1 MKCEIVPID
10 KLLPL
15 EKVFH
20 SHLKNL
26 EEMIDNDGFI
36 LKAII
41 VDKKTG
47 TILDGSH
54 RYVYFLKKGYKEVP
68 VYYTDYDD
76 EDIRVGTRLSHR
88 FFIDGDTGISKKECR
103 ERALSG
109 NIFYPRTTRHFF
121 TFRKNDISINLNQL
135 AKGDPVDVSH
145 LIADVDMAEEIAHNE
160 EYIKEIGEEVEFIV
174 NYLSEVSQTKKY
186 LTKQIAL
193 MKESRKIAFLPGKF
207 HPPHIGHILTILNV
221 LPKYKKLI
229 IGVTE
234 DAPTEKVTTAKDIV
248 DTLNLF
254 FKSFDNAEVMLI
266 KGVLTEKK
274 NLDGLPEFDVLLSG
288 NEKVLDWAKHNEA
301 NPIFIPRSDG
311 FLCSGTE
318 IRSVLKENDNE

>member
-15 EKVFH
+15 EKVFPN
-20 SHLKNL
+20 HLKNL

-41 VDKKTG
+41 VDKNTG

-76 EDIRVGTRLSHR
+76 ENIRVGTRLSHR
-88 FFIDGDTGISKKECR
+88 FFIDGDTGISKKECK
-103 ERALSG
+103 ERALNG
-109 NIFYPRTTRHFF
+109 NLFYPRTTRHFF
-121 TFRKNDISINLNQL
+121 TFRKNDISIPLAQL
-135 AKGDPVDVSH
+135 TKGEPVDVDY

-160 EYIKEIGEEVEFIV
+160 EYIKEIEEEVELIV

-186 LTKQIAL
+186 LTKQIGL
-193 MKESRKIAFLPGKF
+193 MKASRKIAFLPGKF

-229 IGVTE
+229 LAVTE
-234 DAPTEKVTTAKDIV
+234 DTPKEKVTTAANIV

-254 FKSFDNAEVMLI
+254 FKDFNNVEVVLVG
-266 KGVLTEKK
+266 GVLTERKG
-274 NLDGLPEFDVLLSG
+274 LAGLPEFDVLLSG
-288 NEKVLDWAKHNEA
+288 NEKVLNWAQRNDVA
-301 NPIFIPRSDG
+301 YLFTPRSEG
-311 FLCSGTE
+311 FLCRGTDV
-318 IRSVLKENDNE
+318 RSVLKENNYE